1 MREAMAESGDSMS
14 AAAGDNESP
23 RAEYH
28 SADANA
34 RLVVAIAPD
43 EEYVY
48 AEQILRAGRRF
59 ATALCAQWTV
69 VCVETPLKLG
79 LVNAARD
86 SRLELFRL
94 AESLGAETVTLE
106 ASTAAEALTQYVDLC
121 DAGTL
126 LLGAPRQRLRLR
138 PGHSTLLSQ
147 IMRHGPVANVIVV
160 PRDSSHHA
168 QDADAHSGYW
178 FRPRRWTAYLGAL
191 GLTGLCTAVA
201 LPMLD
206 HFDLI
211 DMVMVYMLGA
221 TLASLR
227 LGRGP
232 AVLCSVANIAA
243 FDYFFIPPRF
253 SFWVSD
259 PHYVVTF
266 VVMLGVALIIASLV
280 SAVRQQTVS
289 AVARERQTAVLYAL
303 SRELAVTRDA
313 STMAAVAE
321 RHITEVM
328 RSRVI
333 ALTWDE
339 HGRLT
344 DPLPARDGR
353 SRRVDRKI
361 CEWVME
367 HRQRAG
373 LGSEHFASERDVYLP
388 LIGSQEPH
396 GVLIVTPVDRR
407 RAMLPE
413 QGRLLENLA
422 TQVALALERVRL
434 VEVVQRARL
443 AAERAVLRN
452 TLLASIS
459 HDLRTPLSAIAG
471 AGSMM
476 AHEGFPLDLHRR
488 TTLGRLIE
496 DKARDMTELLTNV
509 LELMRLETAD
519 SVVKG
524 EWQPLDELV
533 SQTLQQAES
542 RLGSRQL
549 HVDIP
554 AGTPPIYVEGKLIVQ
569 MLNNLV
575 ENCIK
580 YTPPGTIITIA
591 AHATEQ
597 NVIISVEDDGPGFP
611 LADPDRL
618 FDKFERGRVEDN
630 AGGVGLGLAIC
641 RAVARLHGGEIR
653 GLQGSS
659 GGARVEIILP
669 RKPWKA
675 KAESAIA

>member
-1 MREAMAESGDSMS
+1 MREAMAETGDSMS
-14 AAAGDNESP
+14 AAAGEGDWPRSESQ
-23 RAEYH
+23 
-28 SADANA
+28 SADASG

-59 ATALCAQWTV
+59 ATALGVHWTV
-69 VCVETPLKLG
+69 VGVETPVKFSAVG
-79 LVNAARD
+79 RD

-106 ASTAAEALTQYVDLC
+106 APDAAEALIQYVDLC
-121 DAGTL
+121 DAGSL
-126 LLGAPRQRLRLR
+126 LIGAPRQRLRLR
-138 PGHSTLLSQ
+138 PGHSTLVSK
-147 IMRHGPVANVIVV
+147 IMRHGLVANVIVV
-160 PRDSSHHA
+160 PRDSTRSPVDEHA
-168 QDADAHSGYW
+168 DSGYW
-178 FRPRRWTAYLGAL
+178 FRSRRWTAYLGAL
-191 GLTGLCTAVA
+191 GLTGLCTAIA

-232 AVLCSVANIAA
+232 AVLCALANIAA
-243 FDYFFIPPRF
+243 FDYLFIPPRF

-266 VVMLGVALIIASLV
+266 VVMLVVALIIASLV

-303 SRELAVTRDA
+303 SRDLAVTRDA
-313 STMAAVAE
+313 STMAAVAQ
-321 RHITEVM
+321 RHITEVA
-328 RSRVI
+328 RSRVTV
-333 ALTWDE
+333 LTWDE
-339 HGRLT
+339 RGRLS

-353 SRRVDRKI
+353 SRRVDQKI
-361 CEWVME
+361 CHWVIE

-373 LGSEHFASERDVYLP
+373 LGTDHFAFERDMYLP
-388 LIGSQEPH
+388 LTGSQEPH
-396 GVLIVTPVDRR
+396 GVLIVTPADRR

-413 QGRLLENLA
+413 QGRLLESLSS
-422 TQVALALERVRL
+422 QLALALERVHL

-496 DKARDMTELLTNV
+496 DKARDMTELLSNV

-524 EWQPLDELV
+524 EWQMLDELV
-533 SQTLQQAES
+533 SQSIQQAES
-542 RLGSRQL
+542 RLGSRQIQ
-549 HVDIP
+549 VDIP
-554 AGTPPIYVEGKLIVQ
+554 AGTPALYVEGKLIVQ
-569 MLNNLV
+569 MLNNLI

-591 AHATEQ
+591 AQTSEQ
-597 NVIISVEDDGPGFP
+597 NVVISVEDDGPGFP
-611 LADPDRL
+611 LADPERL

-653 GLQGSS
+653 GMQGSA
-659 GGARVEIILP
+659 GGARIEVNLP
-669 RKPWKA
+669 RKPWQA
-675 KAESAIA
+675 RAESAIS